1 MQNILLTDLIDDDV
15 SMQGGNGND
24 FLKKQAAS
32 MLSGKKPTSQTP
44 ASSIIL

>member
-15 SMQGGNGND
+15 SMQGYGND
-24 FLKKQAAS
+24 FVKKQAAS